1 MNVDPALISN
11 WIIFIVGGLITFGG
25 SFLGMKVAVARLQA
39 QHDAACRDINDL
51 RNTVYGNGHD
61 GLEKLVDRH
70 EQILKGL
77 TPTIAKG

>member
-11 WIIFIVGGLITFGG
+11 WIIFIVGGLITFVG
-25 SFLGMKVAVARLQA
+25 SFFGMRIAVATLQV

-61 GLEKLVDRH
+61 GLVKLVDRH
-70 EQILKGL
+70 EQALKRL
-77 TPTIAKG
+77 DPKAA